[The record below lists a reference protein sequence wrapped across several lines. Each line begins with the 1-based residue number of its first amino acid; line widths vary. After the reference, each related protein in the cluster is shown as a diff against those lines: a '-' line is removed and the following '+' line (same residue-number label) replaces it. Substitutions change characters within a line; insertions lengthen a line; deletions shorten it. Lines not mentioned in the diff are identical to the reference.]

1 MKKQNWARCG
11 QWIHERLRISSAQL
25 RCGRISAMALGGL
38 ILLTSGLS
46 QALAAS
52 DFEDGFFVQMNRLPQ
67 QNLTPAVNR
76 GLDEASVYLV
86 ADDPSSAGCYCTY
99 KLPNCQGPVN
109 GRVVD
114 ECYPLDGVSL
124 QENVLSDE
132 CGAISSTTYN
142 CADVLG
148 QGARCALQEVDC
160 CGVVTQS
167 AICTME

>member
-1 MKKQNWARCG
+1 MKRQNWARCG
-11 QWIHERLRISSAQL
+11 QWIHERLMVSPVRMNGGQRSI
-25 RCGRISAMALGGL
+25 IALGGL
-38 ILLTSGLS
+38 IMFVGGLN

-52 DFEDGFFVQMNRLPQ
+52 DFEDGFFVQTNRLAQ
-67 QNLTPAVNR
+67 QHLTPAVNR
-76 GLDEASVYLV
+76 NLDEASVYLV
-86 ADDPSSAGCYCTY
+86 ADDPSSAGCYCTH
-99 KLPNCQGPVN
+99 KLPNCMGPVS

-167 AICTME
+167 ALCTME